1 MRGLVTACS
10 AVSTRRLPRRVQS
23 QSTYTRRRCVQ
34 VLPAKAQQAWLDPTR
49 EEVRNAQCY
58 LSLACVPAMG
68 TVTNL
73 KLAGECPP
81 AVLEEVS
88 FIGTA
93 LLAHRGPRID

>member
-1 MRGLVTACS
+1 MQNVRAHPL
-10 AVSTRRLPRRVQS
+10 QH
-23 QSTYTRRRCVQ
+23 CVQ
-34 VLPAKAQQAWLDPTR
+34 VLPVKAQQAWLDPTR

-73 KLAGECPP
+73 KLAGECPL

-88 FIGTA
+88 LMAKRVSGASGSADRLTLVIP
-93 LLAHRGPRID
+93 HRP